1 MNSLEISTRR
11 SKIAANKSALL
22 QAKTAQWSTAKLNLN
37 IFSLKEASVTDEDNG
52 VTEVTLFAKNHW
64 FLRVQGDGN
73 VSGTRDQASDEGI
86 LKSLNCSRL
95 LTENELAST
104 TTEVLL

>member
-1 MNSLEISTRR
+1 MNNLEMSTRR
-11 SKIAANKSALL
+11 SKMAANNSALL
-22 QAKTAQWSTAKLNLN
+22 QAKTAQWSTAKINLN
-37 IFSLKEASVTDEDNG
+37 IFSLKDAFVTDEDNG

-73 VSGTRDQASDEGI
+73 VSGTRNQASNEGI
-86 LKSLNCSRL
+86 LKSLNCRRL
-95 LTENELAST
+95 LTENKLAST